1 MGYPHW
7 LFLAHGTIKKPV
19 KVVGASEGTTLAV
32 VGDSYRTVIS
42 GKDTGGAY
50 AVIDMLI
57 PPGGG
62 PGPHAHAN
70 FQESFH
76 VLDGEVEIKSELG
89 TYTASKGT
97 FVNIP
102 LGGLV
107 HCFKNKTQEIAHLW
121 CVVVP
126 AGLEAF
132 FLKRLRARRRL
143 APFVPPPPMTPEMQM
158 KLQGIAEKYG
168 QQVFSAGLSGLSY
181 FSPGIQP
188 GIQKRRAGHSKEA
201 HGAPL
206 FLFVDEVAARRVL
219 FMIVL
224 LPFFVRIVIV
234 VGTVFELLH
243 E

>member
-1 MGYPHW
+1 MEQS
-7 LFLAHGTIKKPV
+7 KKAA
-19 KVVGASEGTTLAV
+19 KVVGPTEGTSLAV

-76 VLDGEVEIKSELG
+76 VLEGEVEIKSELG

-107 HCFKNKTQEIAHLW
+107 HGFKNKTQEIAHLW

-126 AGLEAF
+126 AGLETF
-132 FLKRLRARRRL
+132 FEEIASP
-143 APFVPPPPMTPEMQM
+143 APFGEFVPPPPMTAEMQK
-158 KLQGIAEKYG
+158 KLQGIAEKHG
-168 QQVFSAGLSGLSY
+168 MQVFPPNYLG
-181 FSPGIQP
+181 
-188 GIQKRRAGHSKEA
+188 
-201 HGAPL
+201 
-206 FLFVDEVAARRVL
+206 
-219 FMIVL
+219 
-224 LPFFVRIVIV
+224 
-234 VGTVFELLH
+234 
-243 E
+243 

>member
-1 MGYPHW
+1 MEQS
-7 LFLAHGTIKKPV
+7 KKAA
-19 KVVGASEGTTLAV
+19 KVVGPTEGTGLGV

-76 VLDGEVEIKSELG
+76 VLEGEVEIKSELG

-126 AGLEAF
+126 AGLETFFEEIAMPVAF
-132 FLKRLRARRRL
+132 GE
-143 APFVPPPPMTPEMQM
+143 FVPPPPLTPDMM
-158 KLQGIAEKYG
+158 KKLQGIAEKHG
-168 QQVFSAGLSGLSY
+168 MQVFPPDYLG
-181 FSPGIQP
+181 
-188 GIQKRRAGHSKEA
+188 
-201 HGAPL
+201 
-206 FLFVDEVAARRVL
+206 
-219 FMIVL
+219 
-224 LPFFVRIVIV
+224 
-234 VGTVFELLH
+234 
-243 E
+243 

>member
-1 MGYPHW
+1 MEQS
-7 LFLAHGTIKKPV
+7 KKAA
-19 KVVGASEGTTLAV
+19 KVVGPTEGISLGV

-76 VLDGEVEIKSELG
+76 VLEGEVEIKSELG

-107 HCFKNKTQEIAHLW
+107 HCFKNKTQEIARLW

-126 AGLEAF
+126 AGLETFFEEIAIPAAF
-132 FLKRLRARRRL
+132 GE
-143 APFVPPPPMTPEMQM
+143 FVPPPPMTPDMM
-158 KLQGIAEKYG
+158 KKLQGIAEKHG
-168 QQVFSAGLSGLSY
+168 MQVFPPDYLG
-181 FSPGIQP
+181 
-188 GIQKRRAGHSKEA
+188 
-201 HGAPL
+201 
-206 FLFVDEVAARRVL
+206 
-219 FMIVL
+219 
-224 LPFFVRIVIV
+224 
-234 VGTVFELLH
+234 
-243 E
+243 